1 VSLLAWMSGSA
12 AAAVVEVRHS
22 RDQSGLACLC
32 SDIAR
37 KSISLSRGLVDLVGG
52 ARWFVTLVILVSQ
65 TSGGWRVHAQPAK
78 NFEVW

>member
-1 VSLLAWMSGSA
+1 V
-12 AAAVVEVRHS
+12 
-22 RDQSGLACLC
+22 
-32 SDIAR
+32 
-37 KSISLSRGLVDLVGG
+37 G